1 MLVMR
6 LETIAL
12 LFLLAALGTTAT
24 AGAQT
29 QPIVADVSATL
40 QEEPSELPGV
50 YEVELLV
57 TVEAAGGQCL
67 CQQTTVHL
75 SYESEDV
82 EEVELGP
89 ETYVIDWAQ
98 QTGVHEQRV
107 DAQVHVSSLD
117 PDEEANVFFD
127 AEMEHTPD
135 DQISSRSQPASLTLT
150 APAGSSS
157 QAQNAAGEANA
168 TPGPGV
174 AVFAAVV
181 VGLALVSHRARP

>member
-1 MLVMR
+1 M
-6 LETIAL
+6 AL

-82 EEVELGP
+82 EDVEEVELEP

-98 QTGVHEQRV
+98 QTGVQEQRV
-107 DAQVHVSSLD
+107 DSQVHVSSLD
-117 PDEEANVFFD
+117 PDEEANVMFD

-135 DQISSRSQPASLTLT
+135 DQVSSRSQPARLTLT

-174 AVFAAVV
+174 AMFAAVV